1 MVAAIGSNK
10 APAHLSGLDLI
21 YNPSFGS
28 YLIWRAA
35 SGHFSESGRGLP
47 IALAFLVL
55 PIALHGESK
64 SALIGTNMPSGLTL
78 FAAKLGAKQE
88 SLLAIHERAIALRS
102 LSLASLTTGT
112 MAKFMIVDPGTA
124 TILSL
129 DSEIPS
135 PSSSM
140 RKLGLACEKLGVWF
154 GRLPVDQVA
163 SILRVA
169 F

>member
-1 MVAAIGSNK
+1 VVAAIEFNK
-10 APAHLSGLDLI
+10 APARLSGLDLI
-21 YNPSFGS
+21 YNPSLGS

-35 SGHFSESGRGLP
+35 SGYFSESGRGLP

-64 SALIGTNMPSGLTL
+64 RVLIGTNMPSGLTL

-102 LSLASLTTGT
+102 LSLASLNTGT
-112 MAKFMIVDPGTA
+112 IAKFIIMDPAGA

-129 DSEIPS
+129 DSELPS
-135 PSSSM
+135 PSSSI
-140 RKLGLACEKLGVWF
+140 RKLGLACEKLGIWF
-154 GRLPVDQVA
+154 ARLPVDQVA
-163 SILRVA
+163 STLRVA